1 MYRTCWSAILLAAL
15 IGFPVV
21 AHADLL
27 PPPGTEERLLAKT
40 IQDAGYDC
48 PEVASFAIAT
58 APGSDD
64 MVWGGNRPSI
74 VTCKNGKK
82 FLVAQP
88 PRRRPGPP
96 APDNPPPPKP
106 PAVTV
111 RPA

>member
-1 MYRTCWSAILLAAL
+1 MYRICLSAIL
-15 IGFPVV
+15 V
-21 AHADLL
+21 AISVEFGSVAIADLL

-48 PEVASFAIAT
+48 PEVASFAVST
-58 APGSDD
+58 SPESDD
-64 MVWGGNRPSI
+64 MTWGGNRPSI

-88 PRRRPGPP
+88 PRRPLV
-96 APDNPPPPKP
+96 DDSPPPKP
-106 PAVTV
+106 PAVKV